1 METSIPLSAEKSQTL
16 HRRLLAWYARAAR
29 DLPWRRTGDPYAVW
43 ISEIMLQQTQVK
55 TVVPF
60 YERFMERFPDVRS
73 LAESKLDEVLRVWAG
88 LGYYSRARNLHAAA
102 RRIVQDYGGEFPD
115 TEKTLRTLPGVGRY
129 TAGAVLSIAFGED
142 TPVLDGNVMR
152 VLTRLFA
159 ITLDPRST
167 PGQKALWDLAGR
179 LLPPGK
185 GSTWNQALMELGALV
200 CLPENASCLLCPVSS
215 ACEAYRRGE
224 VERYPVRA
232 ERRKVPVV
240 QGLCS
245 IVRRGGQY
253 LFVQRP
259 EKGLL
264 GGLWEF
270 PTAELSGLK
279 PRPGMV
285 EDFVRETLGLEGTIQ
300 SKLGVIRHVFT
311 HRDLRLHLFTFD
323 VTGGRL
329 RAGRY
334 RAHRWV
340 RAAEVKRF
348 PISALTKKVLAR
360 LSEERAS

>member
-102 RRIVQDYGGEFPD
+102 RRIVQ
-115 TEKTLRTLPGVGRY
+115 
-129 TAGAVLSIAFGED
+129 IAFGED

>member
-1 METSIPLSAEKSQTL
+1 METRIPLPDDKRETL
-16 HRRLLAWYARAAR
+16 HHRLPEWYDRGAR
-29 DLPWRRTGDPYAVW
+29 DLPWRRTRDPYAVW

-60 YERFMERFPDVRS
+60 YERFMDRFPDVRS
-73 LAESKLDEVLRVWAG
+73 LAEAKLDDVLGVWAG

-102 RRIVQDYGGEFPD
+102 RRIMEAYGGKFPD
-115 TEKTLRTLPGVGRY
+115 TEEALRTLRGVGRY
-129 TAGAVLSIAFGED
+129 TSGAILSIAFGKD

-159 ITLDPRST
+159 IDLDPRST
-167 PGQKALWDLAGR
+167 PGQKTLWDLAAR

-200 CLPENASCLLCPVSS
+200 CLPENPSCLLCPVAP
-215 ACEAYRRGE
+215 ACEACHRGE
-224 VERYPVRA
+224 VDRYPVRA

-240 QGLCS
+240 QGLCA
-245 IVRRGGQY
+245 IVRRGREF

-279 PRPGMV
+279 PRPGTV
-285 EDFVRETLGLEGTIQ
+285 EDFARETLGLEGTIQ
-300 SKLGVIRHVFT
+300 SSLGVIRHVFT

-340 RAAEVKRF
+340 RVAEVKRF

-360 LSEERAS
+360 INEGPAR